1 MEEFTLI
8 AFIKTYTLENIK
20 YKLLVIYLLNVTDI
34 LFTIL
39 LLSTG
44 LYLEANVL
52 MIKALESIIG
62 SFILKILFPAVLL
75 FCLYIRMK
83 KANETQ
89 LKQSN
94 IIINIATAV
103 YSIINLWHLI
113 CILLLGLFLL
123 R

>member
-1 MEEFTLI
+1 MEEFALI
-8 AFIKTYTLENIK
+8 SFIKTYSLENIK
-20 YKLLVIYLLNVTDI
+20 YKLLVKYLLNVTDI
-34 LFTIL
+34 LFTIV

-52 MIKALESIIG
+52 MAKAVESLLA

-75 FCLYIRMK
+75 ICLYIRMK

-89 LKQSN
+89 LKKSN
-94 IIINIATAV
+94 IIINIATAI
-103 YSIINLWHLI
+103 YSVINLWHLI
-113 CILLLGLFLL
+113 CVLLLGLFLL

>member
-8 AFIKTYTLENIK
+8 AFIKTYSLENIK

-34 LFTIL
+34 LFTMM

-52 MIKALESIIG
+52 MANAVESLLA
-62 SFILKILFPAVLL
+62 SFILKILFPGVLL

-103 YSIINLWHLI
+103 YSVINLWHLI
-113 CILLLGLFLL
+113 CVLLLGLFLL